1 MLAYLHFIK
10 AFIRN
15 SFQGEMAF
23 RFNFLVD
30 FLRTFIR
37 LGVSLGGI
45 FIIFSQVETLN
56 GWEFSEVLALLGIYF
71 FIQSLKDLVIGP
83 SLESLA
89 GMDGDLWFGRFD
101 FTLLKPVPTQF
112 YVSFRNWRPWALI
125 DMSVS
130 IAIIVTAAL
139 KMNAFLS
146 LADVIFLIFSIMVAI
161 TILYSVLLI
170 LISCAFW
177 YLGTPLIWIYD
188 SLIQTGRYPIKIYPG
203 FLRFILTWIIPVG
216 FIITVPAE
224 VLLTRVNLYEL
235 LGGCVLAIIL
245 FAASSLFFKG
255 SLKKYSSASS

>member
-1 MLAYLHFIK
+1 MSKYLHFIR
-10 AFIRN
+10 AFMRN
-15 SFQGEMAF
+15 SFQREMAF
-23 RFNFLVD
+23 RFNFFVN
-30 FLRTFIR
+30 FLRTFIQ

-45 FIIFSQVETLN
+45 LIIFTQVESLN
-56 GWEFSEVLALLGIYF
+56 GWALPEILALYGIYF

-89 GMDGDLWFGRFD
+89 GMDGDLWVGRFD
-101 FTLLKPVPTQF
+101 YTLLKPIPTQF

-125 DMSVS
+125 DMGLS

-139 KMNAFLS
+139 KMKAVIAS
-146 LADVIFLIFSIMVAI
+146 ADIFFLIFSIAAAI

-203 FLRFILTWIIPVG
+203 FMKFILTWIIPVG

-224 VLLTRVNLYEL
+224 VLLKRMELYQL
-235 LGGCVLAIIL
+235 LAGGVLAIIL
-245 FAASSLFFKG
+245 FTVSSLFFKG
-255 SLKKYSSASS
+255 SIRKYSSASS